1 MRNFSKPRLLAIL
14 VATVAFAQ
22 PALAQSRTI
31 DDILGSAYV
40 EPNPQPS
47 DTAHVAAGP
56 TPVKLDSTA
65 AALDT
70 ASTVKDTTAASANP
84 KDSSATADT
93 TAQNNIDSASIAET
107 STGSFN
113 YLDSIAGDTTA
124 LADSTAKDTTASAED
139 SSSSGGLVLY
149 EASDSKE
156 KDLKARYRRGE
167 LIYKYQATA
176 GWQSPSRGMI
186 SLEYIVIPEMLNVG
200 IHFSDYNSDLFQIG
214 AAIQYYPMEMRYFYM
229 FFGSDWIHGEY
240 ERERDIGKR
249 VFEEYDESVNYWR
262 VVVGIGGEALFM
274 EHFGAYIEAGFEFFA
289 GDGGYYLH
297 LNKKH
302 GHLTND
308 SFKLPY
314 GVGVLFP
321 F

>member
-1 MRNFSKPRLLAIL
+1 MRSFSKTRLLAIL

-40 EPNPQPS
+40 EPKPQPS

-93 TAQNNIDSASIAET
+93 TAQNSIDSASIAET

-149 EASDSKE
+149 ESKGEKE
-156 KDLKARYRRGE
+156 KELNERYRRGE
-167 LIYKYQATA
+167 LVYKYQVTA
-176 GWQSPSRGMI
+176 GLHSPSRGI
-186 SLEYIVIPEMLNVG
+186 VSLEYIVIPEMLNVG
-200 IHFSDYNSDLFQIG
+200 IHFTDYNSDFFQVGG
-214 AAIQYYPMEMRYFYM
+214 AVQFFPMEMRYFYM
-229 FFGSDWIHGEY
+229 FLSTDWIHGEY
-240 ERERDIGKR
+240 ERERDVGKR
-249 VFEEYDESVNYWR
+249 IFEEYDETVNYMR

-274 EHFGAYIEAGFEFFA
+274 EHFGMYLEFGFEFYA
-289 GDGGYYLH
+289 GEGDYYLH

-308 SFKLPY
+308 TFKLPY
-314 GVGVLFP
+314 GIGVLFP